1 MATNYNALC
10 KEQSQEMTSLE
21 AETLQYLEKN
31 QWPPVWYL
39 NEQDYYEETM
49 AQLERQKNLKKK
61 KKTKAKVQWM
71 FLKN

>member
-39 NEQDYYEETM
+39 NEQDYYKETM

-61 KKTKAKVQWM
+61 KKQKQKYSGC
-71 FLKN
+71 F